1 MCTKF
6 SEYSL
11 SILWSA
17 VSVVTFHVIPD
28 IGNLCLLSFYLSL
41 SFSYKDTVSGSFLE
55 ERFCGLEVGLAK
67 IMQDAIAE
75 ESKEQRRSQLLGE
88 NDALGLHRLSQ
99 LPHLSS

>member
-1 MCTKF
+1 MVVFPLDHRYLLELK
-6 SEYSL
+6 SISL
-11 SILWSA
+11 S
-17 VSVVTFHVIPD
+17 VF
-28 IGNLCLLSFYLSL
+28 LCLLSFYLSL

>member
-1 MCTKF
+1 MVVFPLDHRYLLELK
-6 SEYSL
+6 SISL
-11 SILWSA
+11 S
-17 VSVVTFHVIPD
+17 VF
-28 IGNLCLLSFYLSL
+28 LCLLSFYLSL

-99 LPHLSS
+99 FPHLSS

>member
-1 MCTKF
+1 MVVFPLDHRYLLELK
-6 SEYSL
+6 SISL
-11 SILWSA
+11 S
-17 VSVVTFHVIPD
+17 VF
-28 IGNLCLLSFYLSL
+28 LCLLSFYLSL

-67 IMQDAIAE
+67 IMQDAISE

-99 LPHLSS
+99 FPHLSS